1 MGWLCWPVI
10 PWAVAPRAGRYSA
23 RFALATDLPASVL
36 ARFTGTGNGTGTG
49 ISNATSWTGYVRRD
63 WLDIASRTQI

>member
-1 MGWLCWPVI
+1 MGLLCWPVI
-10 PWAVAPRAGRYSA
+10 PWAVAPRAGHNSA

-36 ARFTGTGNGTGTG
+36 AHFTGTGTG

>member
-1 MGWLCWPVI
+1 MGLLCWPVI
-10 PWAVAPRAGRYSA
+10 PWAVAPRAGRNSA

-36 ARFTGTGNGTGTG
+36 ARFTGTGTGTGT
-49 ISNATSWTGYVRRD
+49 SNATSWTGYVRRD